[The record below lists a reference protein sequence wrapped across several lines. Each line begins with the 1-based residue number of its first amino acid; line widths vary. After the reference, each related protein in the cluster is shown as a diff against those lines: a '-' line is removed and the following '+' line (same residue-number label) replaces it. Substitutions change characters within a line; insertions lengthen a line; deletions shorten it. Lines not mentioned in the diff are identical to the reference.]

1 MINRKKH
8 YSTYPELM
16 IYVRLRYILL
26 YLCVCA
32 GAWFEKKLYSCDQ
45 YWGLGRP
52 TPIFSYIIKRSF
64 RVHSKRPTTVLE
76 NSKRCCKF
84 FFSHQMITTYIQKKE
99 SLFFFLPWLF
109 VRFFDVSF
117 GRGTSGCFKNY
128 HSNPQNGKRW
138 RNIFKSL
145 NSMPR
150 QQEEI
155 WYNS

>member
-16 IYVRLRYILL
+16 IYVRYILL
-26 YLCVCA
+26 YLCICA
-32 GAWFEKKLYSCDQ
+32 GAWFEKKIALLWSIFRQ
-45 YWGLGRP
+45 TRP
-52 TPIFSYIIKRSF
+52 TPIFLILLKDLLEFTARGLS
-64 RVHSKRPTTVLE
+64 TTVLE

-84 FFSHQMITTYIQKKE
+84 FFTSDDNYIYIQKKE

-138 RNIFKSL
+138 RNVFKSL

-150 QQEEI
+150 QQGEI